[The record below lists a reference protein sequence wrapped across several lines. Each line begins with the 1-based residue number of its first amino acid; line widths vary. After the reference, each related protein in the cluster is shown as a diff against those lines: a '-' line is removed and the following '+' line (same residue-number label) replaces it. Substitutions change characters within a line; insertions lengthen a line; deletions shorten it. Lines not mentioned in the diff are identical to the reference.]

1 MRLLLMLLILT
12 AIYRP
17 CSGPASQYDRNAG
30 MKKAREIAGLLPSCE
45 NQITI

>member
-1 MRLLLMLLILT
+1 MLPIST
-12 AIYRP
+12 AIYR
-17 CSGPASQYDRNAG
+17 SRIGPASQYDRNTG

>member
-1 MRLLLMLLILT
+1 MLLIFR

-17 CSGPASQYDRNAG
+17 CSGPASQYDRNTG

>member
-1 MRLLLMLLILT
+1 MLLILM

-17 CSGPASQYDRNAG
+17 CSGPASQYDRNTG
-30 MKKAREIAGLLPSCE
+30 MKKAREIAGLFAPHE